1 MDQIDTRTYHEYTID
16 ETYFFQDCTYTRGN
30 KTILTC
36 SGLFERQYIQMI
48 FFIFLCENST
58 GIYHYKILRIITQ
71 IYHMDIDDALYN
83 LVYNKT
89 SSFLYEHQ
97 LLSATIGK
105 WDDNYKSTS
114 IFRS

>member
-16 ETYFFQDCTYTRGN
+16 ETYFFQDCTYTIGN
-30 KTILTC
+30 KKILTC

-71 IYHMDIDDALYN
+71 IYHMDIDAHREN
-83 LVYNKT
+83 LMFYYIP
-89 SSFLYEHQ
+89 SYIMHHQ
-97 LLSATIGK
+97 YPCDK
-105 WDDNYKSTS
+105 
-114 IFRS
+114 FV